1 MNTGRPQMDY
11 CSTCRR
17 HLNGALV
24 CPGCGAYAPDIAP
37 LAVGTTAPAPDPV
50 TAPWQS
56 PNHLWH
62 DQGSGA
68 EESGE
73 TPQEHPYDSPDAP
86 PLAPTGRA
94 ARRRQR
100 ERWKKTQRR
109 ALVATAVALVGGGL
123 TVTSM
128 NRQSTDRT
136 QAASAPDRQAMGI
149 AEDQATAPVPASATP
164 ADTNRSKGTSS
175 AKRSSTA
182 NAPHE
187 QTATTPRATPTTEAV
202 QQASV
207 TDSLTTA
214 VSSAGSQ
221 TASTVSDTTDSVP
234 QASASPTPNDN
245 TDTTDNTDTS
255 STDTSSATPPA
266 SESSSSSS
274 PSGLCLL
281 GLVCIS

>member
-50 TAPWQS
+50 AATWQS
-56 PNHLWH
+56 PSHLWH
-62 DQGSGA
+62 EQGSVA
-68 EESGE
+68 EEGGE
-73 TPQEHPYDSPDAP
+73 APREQPYDSPDAP
-86 PLAPTGRA
+86 SPAPTGRA

-123 TVTSM
+123 TITSM

-136 QAASAPDRQAMGI
+136 QAASAPDREAMGI
-149 AEDQATAPVPASATP
+149 AEEQAAVPVPAAATP
-164 ADTNRSKGTSS
+164 ADPNRSKGATSTN
-175 AKRSSTA
+175 RSSTA

-187 QTATTPRATPTTEAV
+187 QTATTPQATPTTEAV
-202 QQASV
+202 QRDSV
-207 TDSLTTA
+207 TDSLNTA
-214 VSSAGSQ
+214 VSAAGSQ
-221 TASTVSDTTDSVP
+221 AASTVSDTTDSAA
-234 QASASPTPNDN
+234 QTSASPTPSA
-245 TDTTDNTDTS
+245 TDNTDTS
-255 STDTSSATPPA
+255 STDTTAATPAP

>member
-1 MNTGRPQMDY
+1 MDY

-50 TAPWQS
+50 AAPWQS
-56 PNHLWH
+56 PSHLWH

-73 TPQEHPYDSPDAP
+73 APQEHPYDGPDAP
-86 PLAPTGRA
+86 PLAATGRA

-149 AEDQATAPVPASATP
+149 AEEQATAPVPASATP
-164 ADTNRSKGTSS
+164 ADADRSKGTSS
-175 AKRSSTA
+175 TNRSSTA

-187 QTATTPRATPTTEAV
+187 QTATAPRATPTTEAV
-202 QQASV
+202 QQDGV

-221 TASTVSDTTDSVP
+221 TASTVSDTTDSVT
-234 QASASPTPNDN
+234 QTSASPAPADN
-245 TDTTDNTDTS
+245 TDTTESTDSTDSTGTS
-255 STDTSSATPPA
+255 GTDTSSAAPPP